1 MRLVYPVI
9 TQNNCMVFFS
19 KINKL
24 SFIFLNGDYLVET
37 AEPVTISLCI
47 ACALG
52 KSVRIL

>member
-1 MRLVYPVI
+1 MRLVSSYHPEQLHGI
-9 TQNNCMVFFS
+9 FS

-47 ACALG
+47 TCALG
-52 KSVRIL
+52 KSVRILW